1 MGSGAATPGMTSDR
15 RAQLPDATALG
26 RGRVEAHDIVTVFGT
41 SIASALAMDSEPSP
55 MLASHARSGVLSRA
69 RGRCDQAG

>member
-1 MGSGAATPGMTSDR
+1 M
-15 RAQLPDATALG
+15 PDATALG

-41 SIASALAMDSEPSP
+41 SIAYALAMDSEPSP
-55 MLASHARSGVLSRA
+55 MPASHARSGVPSRA